1 MATRD
6 LRIFLFYFHWKSGGI
21 CADCGRIVAI
31 VAAPGGAADRT
42 WSAPDTGTLGLELEC
57 YNSAYLNTLLCMPQI
72 DEKILRS
79 NVIHLKHLKNQEPKV
94 ARHL

>member
-31 VAAPGGAADRT
+31 VAVPGGSSRQDLVCTGHGDT
-42 WSAPDTGTLGLELEC
+42 WA
-57 YNSAYLNTLLCMPQI
+57 
-72 DEKILRS
+72 
-79 NVIHLKHLKNQEPKV
+79 
-94 ARHL
+94 